1 MSRIAA
7 GLLTAIGWLPFWV
20 IYGIA
25 DIMYLLAYYVVGYRR
40 KLVRRNLSLCF
51 PELSQREIKVISRR
65 FYRHLADYFLETMKL
80 AHISDAAMRRLMT
93 FSGLEIVEDCVARGQ
108 SVAIY
113 FSHCFNWEWAPS
125 ITLWSKFADDENV
138 VFAQIYR
145 PLSNEALD
153 AMFLKLRS
161 RFHSVSIA
169 KRQSFRELLKLRREG
184 KVTVTGFMS
193 DQKPSHLDPVH
204 EVTFLGRKTLVITGT
219 ETLARKMNL
228 ACLYWDMERVG
239 RGRYHLTIRKISDN
253 PAAERQN
260 FVTDT
265 YFKMLEATVRRDPSN
280 WLWTHNRWKNIIINQ
295 NHHV

>member
-1 MSRIAA
+1 MSRLLV
-7 GLLTAIGWLPFWV
+7 GLLGAFGRLSFW
-20 IYGIA
+20 ILYGA
-25 DIMYLLAYYVVGYRR
+25 SDIMFVVAYYIVGYRR

-51 PELSQREIKVISRR
+51 PEMSPREVKRTSRK
-65 FYRHLADYFLETMKL
+65 FYRHLTDYFVETLKL
-80 AHISDAAMRRLMT
+80 SRISDREIMRRMQ
-93 FSGLEIVEDCVARGQ
+93 FVGLDEVDDYVARGQ

-125 ITLWSKFADDENV
+125 MTLWSRFGGDDKV

-145 PLSNEALD
+145 PLSNKALD
-153 AMFLKLRS
+153 SMFLKLRS

-169 KRQSFRELLKLRREG
+169 KRQTFRDLLKLRHEG

-228 ACLYWDMERVG
+228 ACLYWDMERIG
-239 RGRYHLTIRKISDN
+239 RGRYRLVIRKISDN
-253 PAAERQN
+253 PASERPN
-260 FVTDT
+260 YVTDT
-265 YFKMLEATVRRDPSN
+265 YFKMLEETLRRDPSN